1 MSLSEQEKE
10 TLTALHIEKA
20 ELFLSQADE
29 MCALK
34 HWDLAVNRYYY
45 ACFHALHALFV
56 VNGLSAHTHDG
67 LITIFGKEFV
77 QTGKVPRQYGRY
89 LARMEQLRKLADYNC
104 TTSVTEEEVNE
115 LSQPAHGLLS
125 VVKDLIKK

>member
-67 LITIFGKEFV
+67 LITIFGKEF
-77 QTGKVPRQYGRY
+77 
-89 LARMEQLRKLADYNC
+89 C
-104 TTSVTEEEVNE
+104 TDWQGATSVRP
-115 LSQPAHGLLS
+115 LSGADGTTTQIS
-125 VVKDLIKK
+125 